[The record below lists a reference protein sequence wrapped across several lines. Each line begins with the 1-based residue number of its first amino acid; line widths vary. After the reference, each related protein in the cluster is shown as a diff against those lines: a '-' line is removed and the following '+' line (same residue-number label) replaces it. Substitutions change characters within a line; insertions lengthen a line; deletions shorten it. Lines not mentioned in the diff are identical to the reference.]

1 MKKTFEFLTSYCV
14 DGLFYTIKG
23 LSCDHFDITLS
34 EREEVIK
41 VTINPKAK
49 ISHLKINMECVHL
62 YNPQTRVF
70 ANGYQS
76 WTDSKE
82 FFIDEKMPRIRGC
95 AKLLP
100 TLKAYGDENFVKYS
114 PFKGV
119 FHGFTYGYTRDLNK
133 VCLFGS
139 MSERNGYTIITF
151 NSRKNCVSITKELEG
166 VEITKP
172 YEVFDLGYF
181 EGEYDEVFDRYFSL
195 QNLPA
200 LKIKNATGY
209 TSWYNYY
216 TNVKKANI
224 IQDLNSFEEKNISID
239 FFQIDDGYQTQVGD
253 WLSIKP
259 DFGDMKEVAD
269 LIHSKKIKAGL
280 WLAPFACT
288 RKSKIYKEH
297 KDWLLVDSK
306 GRKVKGGNNWDPLGF
321 YVLDI
326 LKPQVQDYLK
336 EVFDVVLNKW
346 GFDMVKL
353 DFLYATCMIPRQNKS
368 RGQIMCESM
377 DFLRECVGNKL
388 ILGCGVPLGPSF
400 GKVDLCRI
408 GCDVGLKWHPNMFEK
423 YLHRER
429 VSTINGINN
438 SIFRRHL
445 NGKAFVNDPDVFFL
459 RDYNIKMNEEQR
471 LILADINKLFGGV
484 LFVSDNIATYT
495 NQNLKRLEDLLKTDD
510 IEIVSAEYITKSLI
524 SIEYNINGI
533 ESQELVFDI
542 ENGVIVRD

>member
-1 MKKTFEFLTSYCV
+1 
-14 DGLFYTIKG
+14 
-23 LSCDHFDITLS
+23 
-34 EREEVIK
+34 
-41 VTINPKAK
+41 
-49 ISHLKINMECVHL
+49 
-62 YNPQTRVF
+62 
-70 ANGYQS
+70 
-76 WTDSKE
+76 
-82 FFIDEKMPRIRGC
+82 
-95 AKLLP
+95 
-100 TLKAYGDENFVKYS
+100 
-114 PFKGV
+114 
-119 FHGFTYGYTRDLNK
+119 
-133 VCLFGS
+133 

-368 RGQIMCESM
+368 RGQIMCEAM

-408 GCDVGLKWHPNMFEK
+408 GCDVGLRWHPNMFEK

-471 LILADINKLFGGV
+471 LILADVNKLFGGV